1 MPFPDGDRHV
11 CCLRDLAAR
20 LAQLGSWIIGVDGI
34 AHYSVN
40 HYSSLPTV
48 LIEIIGLSKALFFE
62 LLQKSAIDK
71 LLRIRLGC
79 LGLALSECVD
89 DRLHRY

>member
-40 HYSSLPTV
+40 DYSSLPTV
-48 LIEIIGLSKALFFE
+48 LIETVGLSKALFFE
-62 LLQKSAIDK
+62 LL
-71 LLRIRLGC
+71 
-79 LGLALSECVD
+79 
-89 DRLHRY
+89 